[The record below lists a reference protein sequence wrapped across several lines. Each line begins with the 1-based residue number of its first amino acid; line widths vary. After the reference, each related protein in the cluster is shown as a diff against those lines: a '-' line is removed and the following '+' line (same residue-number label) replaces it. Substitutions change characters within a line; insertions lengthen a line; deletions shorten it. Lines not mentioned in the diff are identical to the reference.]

1 MKVGTDGVLLGAWT
15 DVSEAHTVLD
25 IGTGTGLVALML
37 AQRCDA
43 NIYALEIEASA
54 VLQAKENVDKSPWKN
69 RIEVVAGD
77 FTAFVSALKYDIIV
91 SNPPYF
97 IDSLLSPDDQRTAAR
112 HAGGLS
118 YEALIK
124 GVIAILSS
132 QGVFSVILPTG
143 TKKLMEEIAQENGLY
158 TVRETVVI
166 TRPGVNSKRT
176 LLSFAFQEKE
186 YVADSLLVELE
197 RHHYSSEYII
207 LTKDYYLKM

>member
-1 MKVGTDGVLLGAWT
+1 MLLGAWAN
-15 DVSEAHTVLD
+15 VAGAQTVLD

-43 NIYALEIEASA
+43 NIHALEIDTDAL
-54 VLQAKENVDKSPWKN
+54 LQARENVDKSPWKD
-69 RIEVVAGD
+69 RIEVISGD
-77 FTAFVSALKYDIIV
+77 FTTFISTLKYDTIV

-97 IDSLLSPDDQRTAAR
+97 IDSLLSPDGQRTAAR

-124 GVIAILSS
+124 GVVAILSPR
-132 QGVFSVILPTG
+132 GVFSLILPTDVK
-143 TKKLMEEIAQENGLY
+143 TLIEEIAQENGLY
-158 TVRETVVI
+158 TVRETSVI
-166 TRPGVNSKRT
+166 TRPGANPKRI
-176 LLSFAFQEKE
+176 LLSFAFEKKE

-197 RHHYSSEYII
+197 RHRYSPGYIS